1 MERCKCGLAWELTR
15 QNVEVSYRGLIRC
28 LCERPLMAWDGFF
41 FYTVERRK
49 RLFTSLPR
57 WLILFL
63 LSLLKSHEVLFLCNR
78 WCWVVV
84 VSL

>member
-28 LCERPLMAWDGFF
+28 LCERPLIAWDGFF
-41 FYTVERRK
+41 FYTVERAK
-49 RLFTSLPR
+49 ASFHVPSKVADPLSPVSPEVPR
-57 WLILFL
+57 GA
-63 LSLLKSHEVLFLCNR
+63 
-78 WCWVVV
+78 